1 MNRNNNVRGIQI
13 SYNPEMHGVTTDF
26 KKRKLQD
33 SMTFI
38 SIFRGQK
45 ALDSLFLRGL
55 VNCTDELIG
64 LVDF

>member
-1 MNRNNNVRGIQI
+1 MNGNNDVTGIQI

-26 KKRKLQD
+26 RKKTQD

-38 SIFRGQK
+38 SIFKGQK

-64 LVDF
+64 MVDF

>member
-1 MNRNNNVRGIQI
+1 MNRNNSVRGIQI

-26 KKRKLQD
+26 KKKPQD
-33 SMTFI
+33 SMTFN

-45 ALDSLFLRGL
+45 ALDSLFLRAL